1 MRKSFFTV
9 DFQNKETKTESSR
22 PGLRS
27 GVSVCQK
34 GCEAPRTRTALKG
47 LPQSEARDAKRGG
60 PPKRVRSTEDE
71 HAAQRKRSPKPATP
85 PTGGGAGRIKGCAAP
100 RTSTPRKGSAVRSP
114 RREAGRAAKKGA
126 KHRGRARRAAAAQSE
141 ARDAKRGRPQKRV
154 RSTEDEHAAQRKRS
168 PKPATQSGAGRKK
181 GAKHRG
187 RARRAAEAQS
197 EACDAKRGRPQKGC
211 EAPRTRTAL
220 KGLPQS
226 EARDAKRGGPPKR
239 VRSTED
245 EHAAQRKRSPKP
257 ATQSGAGRK
266 KIEARAE
273 DSPERATAVRSPRR
287 KAGRAAKKGAKHRGR
302 ARRAAAAQSEACDAK
317 RGRPPKRV
325 RSP

>member
-71 HAAQRKRSPKPATP
+71 HAAQRKRSPKPATRR
-85 PTGGGAGRIKGCAAP
+85 GAGRQKGCEAP
-100 RTSTPRKGSAVRSP
+100 RASTPRSGSAVR
-114 RREAGRAAKKGA
+114 
-126 KHRGRARRAAAAQSE
+126 
-141 ARDAKRGRPQKRV
+141 
-154 RSTEDEHAAQRKRS
+154 
-168 PKPATQSGAGRKK
+168 
-181 GAKHRG
+181 
-187 RARRAAEAQS
+187 
-197 EACDAKRGRPQKGC
+197 DAKRGRPQKGC

-239 VRSTED
+239 VRSTEG
-245 EHAAQRKRSPKP
+245 EHAAQRQRSPKP
-257 ATQSGAGRK
+257 ATRRGTGCW
-266 KIEARAE
+266 RAFYIRF
-273 DSPERATAVRSPRR
+273 P
-287 KAGRAAKKGAKHRGR
+287 
-302 ARRAAAAQSEACDAK
+302 
-317 RGRPPKRV
+317 
-325 RSP
+325 

>member
-9 DFQNKETKTESSR
+9 DFQSKETKTESSR

-60 PPKRVRSTEDE
+60 PPKRVRSTE
-71 HAAQRKRSPKPATP
+71 
-85 PTGGGAGRIKGCAAP
+85 G
-100 RTSTPRKGSAVRSP
+100 
-114 RREAGRAAKKGA
+114 
-126 KHRGRARRAAAAQSE
+126 
-141 ARDAKRGRPQKRV
+141 
-154 RSTEDEHAAQRKRS
+154 EHAAQRKRS

-197 EACDAKRGRPQKGC
+197 EACDAKRG
-211 EAPRTRTAL
+211 
-220 KGLPQS
+220 
-226 EARDAKRGGPPKR
+226 GPPKR

-245 EHAAQRKRSPKP
+245 
-257 ATQSGAGRK
+257 
-266 KIEARAE
+266 E

-287 KAGRAAKKGAKHRGR
+287 KAGRAAKKGAKPVTRRGTGC
-302 ARRAAAAQSEACDAK
+302 RRLFTFTF
-317 RGRPPKRV
+317 PKK
-325 RSP
+325 